1 VEFKAFQ
8 EKKHKRTIMII
19 AGISTFV
26 LLVGII
32 IYQSYAMYEQ
42 INEYDVIKGD
52 IPSFM
57 SDYDVK
63 VSVVIDGQFQA
74 EIPGKES
81 GKAIEKIECTNNAI
95 ATWDYINWSIQV
107 KNLNNTKT
115 KCQLFFKTKY
125 KENILNGTD
134 PVLKDNL
141 IPILIEND
149 GTVKKA
155 SLGSEWYNY
164 EKKNWANAVILQDQ
178 GIQYGEGE
186 IIPEENIESYFVW
199 IPRYKYKIFD
209 TGNYDTLTGTLE
221 DGKMP
226 SKAQTIEIEFETKS
240 QTISDGNSVGSW
252 LTHPA
257 FTAFNTNGMW
267 VGKFETSYGTNGSEY
282 DNSKINKFAP
292 DMVRIK
298 PNLYSWRG
306 ISVSNA
312 FQTSYYYQRA
322 YDSHMMKNT
331 EWGAVAYLSHS
342 SYGIKD
348 AIRINNTFMTGVA
361 SLTEST
367 CGHIE
372 KNEECNQYANNFYD
386 TISARYNTEIGALA
400 STTGNISGIY
410 DMSGGARE
418 YMMGVMLDSDTNDA
432 KPSSGRH
439 NIMNS
444 GFNGKFTYPTWPDS
458 GVDKNMTELT
468 NGVSFPSNKYYDTYI
483 FSSEKQNFERG
494 ILGDATSEM
503 GPFTSKTYTD
513 SAGKEQNSTIG
524 SWYEDGALYIY
535 SLVPWFTRGGV
546 NSSGTATGLF
556 DFEWQHGD
564 IVNTVSFRVVL
575 AP

>member
-1 VEFKAFQ
+1 MEFKAFQ

-410 DMSGGARE
+410 DMSGAGWE
-418 YMMGVMLDSDTNDA
+418 YVMGVMKDQNGN
-432 KPSSGRH
+432 PMSGLN
-439 NIMNS
+439 NIYHS
-444 GFNGKFTYPTWPDS
+444 GFNGIFGCPSCREGDATITNLTTGIDYPDS
-458 GVDKNMTELT
+458 
-468 NGVSFPSNKYYDTYI
+468 KYYDSYGYAENTNTY
-483 FSSEKQNFERG
+483 SRR
-494 ILGDATSEM
+494 ILGDATGEM
-503 GPFTSKTYTD
+503 GPFQTD
-513 SAGKEQNSTIG
+513 TTINQKLG
-524 SWYEDGALYIY
+524 SWHGDEGSFVSHWYPYFI
-535 SLVPWFTRGGV
+535 RGGLISYGTGAGIFQFHGTYGGG
-546 NSSGTATGLF
+546 NSGGAYR
-556 DFEWQHGD
+556 
-564 IVNTVSFRVVL
+564 IVLTF
-575 AP
+575 